1 MACGWLRDADGK
13 GKKLEPAESGQDE
26 TGPWTNENI
35 NRKRTGQD
43 RTGQTRT
50 DQDRDGLARQS
61 LIDHMLATRSILILS
76 TRPTYLQLEKMAK
89 MSP

>member
-1 MACGWLRDADGK
+1 MAYGWLRDADGK
-13 GKKLEPAESGQDE
+13 GKKLEAAESGQDE

-50 DQDRDGLARQS
+50 VTDLLQS

-76 TRPTYLQLEKMAK
+76 TRPTDLQLEKMVK
-89 MSP
+89 MTP